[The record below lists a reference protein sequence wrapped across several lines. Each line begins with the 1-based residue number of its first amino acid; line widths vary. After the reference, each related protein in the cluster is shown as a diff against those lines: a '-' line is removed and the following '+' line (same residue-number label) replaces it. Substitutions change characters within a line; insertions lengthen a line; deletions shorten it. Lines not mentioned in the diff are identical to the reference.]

1 MKFLNGIRIGEYA
14 LDPDKVLDEIREKC
28 VEGRKNYT
36 AIAVYR
42 DEEIEP
48 EKFISWAKYMAEN
61 DIYFQFA
68 CSRNMKFRIPFNAET
83 VAEMRKVAG
92 EHFLGVFVPELGN
105 IYGCS
110 GYGYTKKNYHH
121 NFEKMS
127 EGVNGFLDLLHE
139 RMDRL
144 RFTPDFE
151 VGVVEQ
157 TNLIS
162 YIPENGPGMLML
174 ETMCGDVEE
183 LTPLVRGTTKAK
195 GNKGYINY
203 VAHEWYAG
211 VHNEDELKKK
221 RLRMAYDYSYM
232 NGSAGVILESGDICM
247 SSHGMRE
254 GYDHELP
261 QFYRRT
267 LDEFTDF
274 IQNDKRPEGYPITK
288 VAFVQGNF
296 DGYSHFRA
304 GSAVFNNVNDKD
316 WGFGA
321 PEFTY
326 KILSELGNKRRW
338 CDVNNFG
345 EQDLS
350 GAPGYGTYD
359 MVNIG
364 LVSAEA
370 LSEYD
375 YLIFT
380 GWNTMTEEIY
390 EKLISYVKGG
400 GKLFMCAAHLNTSEK
415 RNGEINLIKDG
426 DLTELFGAKLD
437 GKNAHISN
445 AGVKFFESQCEDI
458 RYPYDKTSFD
468 PLLSSGY
475 AKYAKAELD
484 GAKAV
489 AILSTSFSEKN
500 NVDGNVALLENK
512 LGEGYAILLTSL
524 DYPGAGQTYDI
535 YRTVVRELLRA
546 SHKTADVKVIANDR
560 VRFTVYESRDVYL
573 LNTDFDVPSY
583 ARVEKDGKTV
593 ELTLAPCEIKHINI

>member
-14 LDPDKVLDEIREKC
+14 LEPDKVLDEIREKC

-42 DEEIEP
+42 DQDIEA

-68 CSRNMKFRIPFNAET
+68 CPRNMKSKIPFDAET
-83 VAEMRKVAG
+83 AAEMKRVAG
-92 EHFLGVFVPELGN
+92 EYFLGAFVPELGN
-105 IYGCS
+105 VYGCS
-110 GYGYTKKNYHH
+110 GYGYTKKKYHH

-127 EGVNGFLDLLHE
+127 EGVQGFYDLLHE
-139 RMDRL
+139 RMDRF

-162 YIPENGPGMLML
+162 YIPETGPGMLIL

-183 LTPLVRGTTKAK
+183 ITPLVRGTSKAK
-195 GNKGYINY
+195 GNKGYIAY

-221 RLRMAYDYSYM
+221 RLRMAYNYSYM
-232 NGSAGVILESGDICM
+232 NGARGVILESGDLCM
-247 SSHGMRE
+247 SSHGLRE

-261 QFYRRT
+261 RFYRRT

-274 IQNDKRPEGYPITK
+274 LETDKRPETYPITK
-288 VAFVQGNF
+288 VAFVQGNL
-296 DGYSHFRA
+296 DGYSNFRA
-304 GSAVFNNVNDKD
+304 GSAVFNNVNDKN

-345 EQDLS
+345 PEDYS

-364 LVSAEA
+364 LVSAET
-370 LSEYD
+370 LSTYD

-380 GWNTMTEEIY
+380 GWNTMTDEIY
-390 EKLISYVKGG
+390 DKLISYVKGG

-415 RNGEINLIKDG
+415 RDGEMKLVKDG
-426 DLTELFGAKLD
+426 DLTELFGARLD
-437 GKNAHISN
+437 AEDVHISN
-445 AGVKFFESQCEDI
+445 AGVKFSESQCEDI
-458 RYPYDKTSFD
+458 RYPYDKSSFD

-475 AKYAKAELD
+475 ARYARTELN
-484 GAKAV
+484 GAKKV
-489 AILSTSFSEKN
+489 ATLSTSFSEKN
-500 NVDGNVALLENK
+500 NIDGNAALIENK

-524 DYPGAGQTYDI
+524 DYPGAGQTYEL
-535 YRTVVRELLRA
+535 YRTVVHELLRA
-546 SHKTADVKVIANDR
+546 SHKNADVKVFANDR
-560 VRFTVYESRDVYL
+560 VRFSVYEEGDVYL

-583 ARVEKDGKTV
+583 AKVVKGDSVT
-593 ELTLAPCEIKHINI
+593 ELTLAPCEMKHIKI

>member
-14 LDPDKVLDEIREKC
+14 LNPDTVLDEIREKC

-61 DIYFQFA
+61 KIYFHFA
-68 CSRNMKFRIPFNAET
+68 CSRNMKFRVPFTKET
-83 VAEMRKVAG
+83 VAEMQRVAG
-92 EHFLGVFVPELGN
+92 EYFLGVFVPELGN

-121 NFEKMS
+121 NYERMS
-127 EGVNGFLDLLHE
+127 EGVDGFLNLLHE

-144 RFTPDFE
+144 RFSPDFE

-162 YIPENGPGMLML
+162 YIPETGPGMLIL

-183 LTPLVRGTTKAK
+183 ITPLVRGTSKAK
-195 GNKGYINY
+195 GDKGYINY

-211 VHNEDELKKK
+211 VNNEDELKKK
-221 RLRMAYDYSYM
+221 RLRMAYNYSYM
-232 NGSAGVILESGDICM
+232 NGAAGVILESGDLCM
-247 SSHGMRE
+247 SSHGMKE

-261 QFYRRT
+261 KFYRRT
-267 LDEFTDF
+267 LEEFSDFLETDT
-274 IQNDKRPEGYPITK
+274 RPEGYPITK

-296 DGYSHFRA
+296 DGYSNFRA

-316 WGFGA
+316 WGFDA

-326 KILSELGNKRRW
+326 RILSEIGNKRRW

-345 EQDLS
+345 PQDYS
-350 GAPGYGTYD
+350 ASPGYGTYD

-370 LSEYD
+370 LSAYD

-380 GWNTMTEEIY
+380 GWNTMTDEIY

-400 GKLFMCAAHLNTSEK
+400 GKLFMCAAHLNTNDK
-415 RNGEINLIKDG
+415 RDGKINLVKDG
-426 DLTELFGAKLD
+426 DLTELFGARLD

-445 AGVKFFESQCEDI
+445 AGVKFFPSQCKDI

-475 AKYAKAELD
+475 ANYATTELNGAE
-484 GAKAV
+484 AV

-500 NVDGNVALLENK
+500 NIDRGVALLENR
-512 LGEGYAILLTSL
+512 LGDGYAILLTSL
-524 DYPGAGQTYDI
+524 DYPGMGQTYDI
-535 YRTVVRELLRA
+535 YRTVVRELLSA
-546 SHKTADVKVIANDR
+546 SNKTADVKVFANDR
-560 VRFTVYESRDVYL
+560 VRFTVYESGDVYL
-573 LNTDFDVPSY
+573 LNTDFDVPLY
-583 ARVEKDGKTV
+583 ARVEKNGKS
-593 ELTLAPCEIKHINI
+593 EEMTLAPCEIKHIKI